1 MKVQNTLFWA
11 KITGRAHVR
20 GGRGD
25 FTEIKFDQ
33 IRSRCDKFG
42 DFFAKILS
50 FEGIFKVY
58 FLSCFQNLFKFPIFF
73 RMSANFFILITFFQF
88 FEGSKHAILGKNHRQ
103 GSRSGSRSRAWTKT
117 FFWCILKRDKDSKN
131 PGFQDLRFR
140 SKTSNFWVRNCV
152 ERYNLLYLY
161 AVWNGGDRWQF
172 REVSS

>member
-1 MKVQNTLFWA
+1 MQFIIFSCRFQVWNCVGRCNLMKIHAFFCRFQVWNCIDRCNVSHVYAIFKCETLSFDVIWN
-11 KITGRAHVR
+11 KIILLWVHALLRDPLR

-73 RMSANFFILITFFQF
+73 RMSANFFYFNHFFSIFWRFKTRYFGQKSPA
-88 FEGSKHAILGKNHRQ
+88 GLTYVVVAAIL
-103 GSRSGSRSRAWTKT
+103 
-117 FFWCILKRDKDSKN
+117 
-131 PGFQDLRFR
+131 LR
-140 SKTSNFWVRNCV
+140 
-152 ERYNLLYLY
+152 
-161 AVWNGGDRWQF
+161 
-172 REVSS
+172 

>member
-1 MKVQNTLFWA
+1 VREIAIILQTVHALL
-11 KITGRAHVR
+11 RDPLR

-42 DFFAKILS
+42 DFLAKILS

-73 RMSANFFILITFFQF
+73 RMSANFFFHFNHFFQF

-103 GSRSGSRSRAWTKT
+103 GSRSGSRSRA
-117 FFWCILKRDKDSKN
+117 
-131 PGFQDLRFR
+131 
-140 SKTSNFWVRNCV
+140 
-152 ERYNLLYLY
+152 
-161 AVWNGGDRWQF
+161 
-172 REVSS
+172 